1 MDKDLVSYLVQN
13 VGKPGPDGYDIDVF
27 FGNTPEYKK
36 AKKIIAKQH
45 DKEIAK
51 QYKRLNNIKPIAGLN
66 MALVRHL
73 VHNIGKPGPDGYDTD
88 VFYGETPEYKYALKI
103 LQNLFSNLS
112 LLRNFFRFSSR
123 GRTN

>member
-13 VGKPGPDGYDIDVF
+13 IGKPGLDGYDIDVF

-36 AKKIIAKQH
+36 AKEIIAKQH
-45 DKEIAK
+45 DEEIAK
-51 QYKRLNNIKPIAGLN
+51 QSKRLNNIKPIAGLN

-73 VHNIGKPGPDGYDTD
+73 VDNIGKPGPDGYDTD

-103 LQNLFSNLS
+103 LQNQ
-112 LLRNFFRFSSR
+112 R
-123 GRTN
+123 